1 MKPGVDAIGPKVK
14 TAMKIVQLLPELNE
28 GGVER
33 GVVELNREFVRRR
46 MTSVV
51 ISRGGRLVKEIE
63 AAGGVHIQFDVCS
76 KNPFSVPL
84 RVLGLRKIFR
94 RLDPDILHA
103 RSRVPAWLTY
113 LANRRLR
120 YPFVT
125 TVHGL
130 NRINKYSE
138 IMTRG
143 DRVIVVGEP
152 VRDHILKHY
161 PVSAEKVR
169 VIQRG
174 VDLGRFSPDLLDR
187 EFIERFKQ
195 KYGLQDKYVVTSVG
209 RITWLKDYE
218 TFIEAIALLKETD
231 PDLVGLIVGGTRED
245 KRRYLE
251 GLKEMA
257 HKQGVEDRIIFAGS
271 QEKIAEIY
279 ALSDVLVNASLK
291 MGNIG
296 RTIIEAFALD
306 TPVIATSYEGLQN
319 LVVDGVN
326 GYLINTRDP
335 RDLAGKIRL
344 VRMERFRNIRAN
356 LNPEYT
362 LDTMV
367 EKTIATYR
375 ELL

>member
-51 ISRGGRLVKEIE
+51 ISRGGGLVKEIE

>member
-1 MKPGVDAIGPKVK
+1 
-14 TAMKIVQLLPELNE
+14 MKIVQLLPELNE

-33 GVVELNREFVRRR
+33 GVVELNREFVRRGL
-46 MTSVV
+46 TSVV

-63 AAGGVHIQFDVCS
+63 AAGGIHILFDVCG
-76 KNPFSVPL
+76 KNPFNVPL
-84 RVLGLRKIFR
+84 RVLGLEKIFR

-103 RSRVPAWLTY
+103 RSRVPAWLAY

-130 NRINKYSE
+130 NRVNKYSE
-138 IMTRG
+138 IMTKG

-174 VDLGRFSPDLLDR
+174 VDLGRFSPDLLDTV
-187 EFIERFKQ
+187 FIEGFKR

-218 TFIEAIALLKETD
+218 TFIEAVALLKESI

-251 GLKEMA
+251 GLKALARE
-257 HKQGVEDRIIFAGS
+257 QGVEERIIFAGS
-271 QEKIAEIY
+271 QAKIAEIY

-344 VRMERFRNIRAN
+344 VRQEKFRNIRAN

-367 EKTIATYR
+367 EKTISVYK

>member
-1 MKPGVDAIGPKVK
+1 
-14 TAMKIVQLLPELNE
+14 MKIVQLLPELNE

-33 GVVELNREFVRRR
+33 GVVELNREFVRRGL
-46 MTSVV
+46 TSVV
-51 ISRGGRLVKEIE
+51 ISRGGRLVKEVE
-63 AAGGVHIQFDVCS
+63 AAGGVHILFDVCG
-76 KNPFSVPL
+76 KNPFNVPL
-84 RVLGLRKIFR
+84 RVQGLKKIFR

-103 RSRVPAWLTY
+103 RSRVPAWLTW
-113 LANRRLR
+113 LANRRRR

-130 NRINKYSE
+130 NSVNRYSE

-161 PVSAEKVR
+161 PVPAGKVR

-174 VDLGRFSPDLLDR
+174 VDLGRFSPELLDG
-187 EFIERFKQ
+187 EFIERFRRE
-195 KYGLQDKYVVTSVG
+195 YGLQDKYVVTSVG

-218 TFIEAIALLKETD
+218 TFIEAVALLKEAA

-245 KRRYLE
+245 KKKYLE
-251 GLKEMA
+251 GLKTLA
-257 HKQGVEDRIIFAGS
+257 RARGVEERILFAGS
-271 QEKIAEIY
+271 QAKIAEIY

-306 TPVIATSYEGLQN
+306 TPVIATTYEGLQN
-319 LVVDGVN
+319 LVVNGVN
-326 GYLINTRDP
+326 GYLIHTRDP
-335 RDLAGKIRL
+335 RDLAGKILR
-344 VRMERFRNIRAN
+344 VRRGSFRDIRAN

-362 LDTMV
+362 LDAMV
-367 EKTIATYR
+367 EKTIAVYK
-375 ELL
+375 ELS

>member
-1 MKPGVDAIGPKVK
+1 
-14 TAMKIVQLLPELNE
+14 MKIVQLLPELNE

-33 GVVELNREFVRRR
+33 GVVELNREFVQRG

-51 ISRGGRLVKEIE
+51 ISRGGRLVKEVE
-63 AAGGVHIQFDVCS
+63 AAGGIHVLFDVCS

-84 RVLGLRKIFR
+84 RVRGLKKIIR

-103 RSRVPAWLTY
+103 RSRVPAWLTC

-130 NRINKYSE
+130 NSVNKYSE
-138 IMTRG
+138 IMTKG

-152 VRDHILKHY
+152 VRDHILKNY
-161 PVSAEKVR
+161 PVPAEKVR
-169 VIQRG
+169 LVQRG
-174 VDLGRFSPDLLDR
+174 VDLGRFSPELLDR
-187 EFIERFKQ
+187 EFIQQFKR
-195 KYGLQDKYVVTSVG
+195 KHGLQDKYVVTSVG

-218 TFIEAIALLKETD
+218 TFIEAVALLREAI

-245 KRRYLE
+245 KTTYLE
-251 GLKEMA
+251 GLKA
-257 HKQGVEDRIIFAGS
+257 LARKLGVEERILFAGS
-271 QEKIAEIY
+271 QSKIAEIY

-296 RTIIEAFALD
+296 RTIIEAFALE

-319 LVVDGVN
+319 LVVNGVN

-335 RDLAGKIRL
+335 RDLAEKIRL
-344 VRMERFRNIRAN
+344 VRQGRFRDIRAN

-367 EKTIATYR
+367 EKTIAVYK